1 MALRLLAFMHGLR
14 SGVPCGHRSR
24 EARGSESTEDGG
36 HGLRLTL
43 ATTEADT
50 QAFGGAQTASLSEW
64 PSESAV
70 EGHPGRRAYRRA
82 ASRSLMRQLL
92 EVTPGPVAVKK
103 VELQRPCLSQPP
115 AVFGPWA
122 ARRIQMPQPV
132 SDPVPGTP

>member
-1 MALRLLAFMHGLR
+1 MALSLRLLAFMHGLR

-43 ATTEADT
+43 ATEADT

-92 EVTPGPVAVKK
+92 VADPGGC
-103 VELQRPCLSQPP
+103 EEGGTS
-115 AVFGPWA
+115 A
-122 ARRIQMPQPV
+122 ALFIAASCSFRSMGSE
-132 SDPVPGTP
+132 SDPDASASV